1 MEQYHVVRY
10 TGPFGYI
17 KPWTAVRDSET
28 FSQQFLTPS
37 IVSGME
43 QKLFPELL
51 YQPDQPFAIRRIAAY
66 RLSYAGMSMQQEQ
79 TQPRGWN
86 RKGKTLERPRA
97 ILVRGV
103 MLNPVLHLAF
113 RSMGDAETAASQH
126 LCLCRNEDIVMPDAD
141 VLTVSPEAFDQP
153 PFDGFELVFG
163 ESAQRDARSG
173 VPAQSFV
180 VGYNRFDKG
189 QPMLGQLKIVGNPVK
204 TSTDL

>member
-1 MEQYHVVRY
+1 MNQEVYYVVRY

-28 FSQQFLTPS
+28 FSQQFLTQS
-37 IVSGME
+37 ILSGME

-51 YQPDQPFAIRRIAAY
+51 YQPGQPFSIKRIAAY

-86 RKGKTLERPRA
+86 RKGKTWERPRA

-113 RSMGDAETAASQH
+113 RTMTDAEIAASQH
-126 LCLCRNEDIVMPDAD
+126 LCLCRNEDLVMPDARI
-141 VLTVSPEAFDQP
+141 LTVSPAEFDQP
-153 PFDGFELVFG
+153 PFDGFELIFG
-163 ESAQRDARSG
+163 ESD
-173 VPAQSFV
+173 QSFT
-180 VGYNRFDKG
+180 VGYNRFDGGK
-189 QPMLGQLKIVGNPVK
+189 PMPGRLKIVGNPVK
-204 TSTDL
+204 IKPEL